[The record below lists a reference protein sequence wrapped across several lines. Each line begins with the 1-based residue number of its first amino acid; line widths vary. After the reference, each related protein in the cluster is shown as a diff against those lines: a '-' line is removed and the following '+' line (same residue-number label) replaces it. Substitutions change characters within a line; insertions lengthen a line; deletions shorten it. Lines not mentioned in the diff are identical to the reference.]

1 MNNIINNPMLHRGL
15 IALLFIVAGFGKI
28 TGFEGTTGYVTSLLP
43 MFSSLAMLITAAVI
57 FIEIVVAAVW
67 VWGGYK
73 KDEMGW
79 VLIAFT
85 AIATLLVHNNI
96 SDQTNMIMALK
107 NIAIIGGIL
116 ATIGHKNK

>member
-1 MNNIINNPMLHRGL
+1 MLHRGL